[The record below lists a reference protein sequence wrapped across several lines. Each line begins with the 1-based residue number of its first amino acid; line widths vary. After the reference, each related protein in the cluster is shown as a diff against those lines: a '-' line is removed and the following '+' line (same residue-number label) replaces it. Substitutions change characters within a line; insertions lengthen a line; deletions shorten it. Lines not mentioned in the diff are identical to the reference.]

1 MSIAE
6 SALSS
11 LTNICEEKALRN
23 PDLYEKDAEG
33 NLIPPTKFLSV
44 ICPGDCSGRGQCKD
58 GKCSCD
64 AGFGAMDC
72 SIDLNKPPEVTSI
85 QADGL
90 CDLDVRRCKKVRLQG
105 KQFLESEKL
114 TCHFQPFKVG
124 L

>member
-6 SALSS
+6 SAMSS
-11 LTNICEEKALRN
+11 LAHLCEDKALKN
-23 PDLYEKDAEG
+23 PDLYEKDENG
-33 NLIPPTKFLSV
+33 NLVPPTKFLSV

-58 GKCSCD
+58 GACVCN
-64 AGFGAMDC
+64 AGFGAKDC

-85 QADGL
+85 QADGI
-90 CDLDVRRCKKVRLQG
+90 CDLDVRKCNKVRLQG
-105 KQFLESEKL
+105 KQFLESDKL